1 MKILKVTFVKAK
13 DKFFKRK
20 KKKKMIMIVHQWQFV
35 LQKNYCF
42 VQGDTLTIEREN
54 YLKDV

>member
-20 KKKKMIMIVHQWQFV
+20 NKKKMIMIVHQWQFV